1 METKRVFSIQINGLT
16 ETSDAVKSLNE
27 RLDTLAEKLKAL
39 SNTKVNIS
47 VNDNTSSKVVSSKGG
62 SNPLEKLTL
71 ALEKEKT
78 KQTALQNDEYR
89 EQLQLLEQIKQ
100 ENKQIAQGA
109 KDIDGNYTDTLAG
122 LKAELSDIK
131 KTLNNEAIGSDMFN
145 DLVAKAGVLTDKI
158 KAIEEQTG
166 NFSRNVG
173 NYAGAIE
180 EVLDS
185 STFLFEQN
193 TNTMKGL
200 KQTIADITKEL
211 EDTDIKQS
219 PEEWNRL
226 ANELAGYKE
235 QLKQMTDASREGGR
249 ATNEMSR
256 SIETS
261 IGNFDSAKA
270 AIEALEKELLNM
282 AANGEQSTER
292 FKTASQELVKLR
304 EGYQALNQTLKD
316 SMYNMGGLNDALSM
330 VKGFTSIAGIGQG
343 FASLFGGGEELN
355 KTVQKMAS
363 MMLILQSV
371 AALQKEA
378 AQQTSAFGKVLA
390 LSAASMSG
398 FTKRLRESSEEEQ
411 KMIDLLTEDDKLK
424 EIAKRFDKLNES
436 FNKQVRSVKE
446 VADAYAKLNEQE
458 KKAVDNLFNE
468 TPIRG
473 PFDVDAVQAYVDE
486 VMIAA
491 SVNEDLEN
499 SYNNV
504 QKAANDFNEAFEKVE
519 QLTTEVPNGVKLV
532 NRGLSGTQKIFLS
545 LKIAAKQL
553 MASLI
558 EFLPVIVLMAAAF
571 AAFKGV
577 EKIFDLIKNG
587 TDKSQKSAE
596 ALTATLTAQKAAW
609 EKINK
614 ELEHNLKMQDASQY
628 VAMAKKIEQLN
639 KQLEELNKTSN
650 KYFES
655 LGKGKTIME
664 STGKSLEEFRKEY
677 ERLMDIQITDKNRFW
692 RWLVPG
698 DDLKRAQKRVIKDML
713 SQLEGLSESDAV
725 KKVKELMGDEMYASA
740 FANIDNLWKDKTW
753 VKSVKELIEGYQ
765 DLAESIEDT
774 TNSLEEL
781 RAAAEKTITGNN
793 IAAIRDQFARQ
804 RAELE
809 NSLQEELKDAE
820 GNEELKASIRAK
832 YGQKRIEMEKQI
844 AATIRGIDNT
854 IANNYA
860 AAMEEGL
867 KKQLKQLEL
876 QEKEE
881 IAQARDSEIKVQEQ
895 IDSIV
900 AKYAK
905 MRADLY
911 RDNNKIV
918 FENEREWLR
927 KREDLYKDYYRAIAD
942 IEREIAELQADAM
955 SFNIDFDYEKAR
967 NVALYDA
974 VPIEDYRT
982 YYQQILDLETEF
994 NRRREEQAVNE
1005 AKRLSEIEV
1014 ENEHRRLSDR
1024 LQEIT
1029 RGYEDNIKAEEEA
1042 LKQGIITVEEFN
1054 KRKAQLTTA
1063 YNDQMVNEQ
1072 SVSEEKT
1079 KEIVKKGENDVTKI
1093 MLDSFK
1099 ERQDNM
1105 ANYVDKIVGLTSQ
1118 MLSRVEREYSKT
1130 MNNSTNAMGW
1140 IDYSDYKSALEQR
1153 VEGYKTVK
1161 KEIERSID
1169 ELNQKFANHLIDKEQ
1184 FDSLSRELEDALDDA
1199 NNAIKQGANELAN
1212 SLSTWSSMIISNF
1225 VMPYMQ
1231 VISTMVNT
1239 VTEMID
1245 RSIDNQ
1251 EAAIEKQKDILDEQ
1265 IDTLEDQYRKM
1276 EEIVKKYTDNIDS
1289 IEDEL
1294 ANARGD
1300 RREAL
1305 IDDLAKQRE
1314 AQLKA
1319 IQAEKKAEM
1328 EKEKL
1333 EKKKQALEKKQDE
1346 LELKR
1351 KKAQKAQ
1358 NITQAIISTLT
1369 GATQALAIPPA
1380 PVGIALAAVI
1390 TALGMANVSQIAAQK
1405 FANGGLLSGP
1415 SHSQGGIPVG
1425 NTGMEVEGNE
1435 FVVNKKTTMQNLPLM
1450 EFINSKKKVITMDDI
1465 VEFYSGGRQMVNSS
1479 FKTKFAEG
1487 GQLPQMQGQ
1496 TGNKVMRVASDDDN
1510 RTYVVSVVDIV
1521 NASERLKD
1529 VEVLAGIN

>member
-27 RLDTLAEKLKAL
+27 RLDTLADKLKAL
-39 SNTKVNIS
+39 NNTKVNIS

-131 KTLNNEAIGSDMFN
+131 KALNNEAIGSDMFN
-145 DLVAKAGVLTDKI
+145 DLVAKAGILTDKI

-270 AIEALEKELLNM
+270 AIKALEKELLNM

-424 EIAKRFDKLNES
+424 NIAKRYDELNEV

-446 VADAYAKLNEQE
+446 VADAYAKLDEAE
-458 KKAVDNLFNE
+458 KRTVEEIFPIYGVFAKSDNAEEYINQ
-468 TPIRG
+468 
-473 PFDVDAVQAYVDE
+473 VQ
-486 VMIAA
+486 IAA
-491 SVNEDLEN
+491 SVNQDLEN
-499 SYNNV
+499 TYNNL
-504 QKAANDFNEAFEKVE
+504 QKAAQDFSESFEKVE
-519 QLTTEVPNGVKLV
+519 QLTTEVPNGIKLL
-532 NRGLSGTQKIFLS
+532 NRGMSGTQKVFLS

-558 EFLPVIVLMAAAF
+558 EFLPVLLLIAAAF

-628 VAMAKKIEQLN
+628 VSMAKKIEQLN

-809 NSLQEELKDAE
+809 NSLKEELKDAE

-832 YGQKRIEMEKQI
+832 YAQKRIEMEKQI

-854 IANNYA
+854 IANNYV
-860 AAMEEGL
+860 AAMDDGL

-911 RDNNKIV
+911 RDNNKTV

-955 SFNIDFDYEKAR
+955 SFNIDFDSEKAR

-1063 YNDQMVNEQ
+1063 YNDQMANEQ

-1251 EAAIEKQKDILDEQ
+1251 EAAIEKQKDMLDEQ

-1276 EEIVKKYTDNIDS
+1276 EEIVKRYTDNINS

-1294 ANARGD
+1294 ADARGD

-1305 IDDLAKQRE
+1305 IDDLAKQRD

-1390 TALGMANVSQIAAQK
+1390 TALGMANVAQIAAQK